1 MPQSPEGVPDSEIF
15 GRVLRTI
22 YLLAALSL
30 SVAEVGCEALS
41 FDLALN
47 LVCWQ
52 NMNDIFLLQ
61 IALLGAVA
69 SANASMMENA
79 WKQLFWSHMFLVTPF
94 ARIP

>member
-1 MPQSPEGVPDSEIF
+1 MLT
-15 GRVLRTI
+15 GRLGLT
-22 YLLAALSL
+22 LSSSLAALSL

-47 LVCWQ
+47 VVCWQ
-52 NMNDIFLLQ
+52 HMNDIFLLQ

-79 WKQLFWSHMFLVTPF
+79 WKQLFWSDMFLVTPF

>member
-1 MPQSPEGVPDSEIF
+1 MLAHIWAHKEKKKEHSK
-15 GRVLRTI
+15 
-22 YLLAALSL
+22 LAALSL

-47 LVCWQ
+47 VVCWQ
-52 NMNDIFLLQ
+52 HMNDIFLLQ

-79 WKQLFWSHMFLVTPF
+79 WKQLFWSDMFLVTPF

>member
-1 MPQSPEGVPDSEIF
+1 MLHVAINVAWPPQFI
-15 GRVLRTI
+15 I
-22 YLLAALSL
+22 AALSL

-47 LVCWQ
+47 LVRWQ
-52 NMNDIFLLQ
+52 QMNDIFLLQ

-79 WKQLFWSHMFLVTPF
+79 WKQLFWSEMFLVTPF

>member
-1 MPQSPEGVPDSEIF
+1 MRIERQIEALQTQYLSKIT
-15 GRVLRTI
+15 RLRI
-22 YLLAALSL
+22 LQIAALSL

-52 NMNDIFLLQ
+52 HMNDIFLLQ

-79 WKQLFWSHMFLVTPF
+79 WK
-94 ARIP
+94 